1 MIYLW
6 AALLMLL
13 NTLWLGLVVLGLPG
27 NWLMVVSTALVAW
40 WQWEHA
46 SEGTSAMFSLT
57 PLVVIV
63 VLAFV
68 GEGFELLAGVFGSKR
83 AGGTRRGSIGALV
96 GGLLGGVGGT
106 IFIPAPVLGSLI
118 GACGGA
124 GLGAWG
130 FELTGGRTMGDSL
143 RSGAGAGAG
152 KLAGTLSKLAVGA
165 AIWLIIAVAAFW
177 P

>member
-6 AALLMLL
+6 ASLLVLL
-13 NTLWLGLVVLGLPG
+13 NGLWLGLVVLGLPG
-27 NWLMVVSTALVAW
+27 NWLMVLSTALVAW
-40 WQWEHA
+40 WQWEA
-46 SEGTSAMFSLT
+46 GADGDPMFSLT

-63 VLAFV
+63 VLAFA
-68 GEGFELLAGVFGSKR
+68 GEGFELLAGMYGSKK
-83 AGGTRRGSIGALV
+83 AGGTRWGSVGALI
-96 GGLLGGVGGT
+96 GGVIGGIVGT
-106 IFIPAPVLGSLI
+106 IFIPVPVLGSLI

-130 FELTGGRTMGDSL
+130 LEFTGGRTMADSL
-143 RSGAGAGAG
+143 RSGAGAGVG

-165 AIWLIIAVAAFW
+165 AIWLVIAVAAFW